1 MTVVGRSLLRMSE
14 PVESWWARR
23 QFSRGR
29 EVPYEIGEYREAW
42 ASFPMLVRQYHH
54 DLNSGIMLSQVP
66 PAAEVFLR
74 WQCDAGHI
82 FVATPGEQRSRPGR
96 ERRRSSWCPECLEL
110 ARPGRAPVVLGEVN
124 VQPRSPQKRTPKPIC
139 AKTPALKVG
148 EPFVSVCA
156 PKPASAAEGSLR
168 FGLTERLEYDGGFN
182 AVRLGTPFFDHV
194 EAWPDILL
202 PELRIAIEYDTI
214 GRFGLEHVGKREAA
228 DRRKDR
234 ALRSA
239 GWEVVRLRAAPLP
252 ALGPHDLIIGG
263 ITKKVFVG
271 LLDTLRAIRGSF
283 MVDAYLK

>member
-96 ERRRSSWCPECLEL
+96 ERRKSSWCPECLEL
-110 ARPGRAPVVLGEVN
+110 AKPGRAPIVLGEVN
-124 VQPRSPQKRTPKPIC
+124 VQQRPPRKKTAKPIC
-139 AKTPALKVG
+139 SKTPAIGVG
-148 EPFVSVCA
+148 EPFASVCA
-156 PKPASAAEGSLR
+156 PRPASSAEGSLR
-168 FGLTERLEYDGGFN
+168 FGLAERLHFDGGVN
-182 AVRLGTPFFDHV
+182 ALRLRTPFFDHV

-234 ALRSA
+234 AVRAA
-239 GWEVVRLRAAPLP
+239 GWEVVRLRASPLP
-252 ALGPHDLIIGG
+252 LLGPYDLSVSSV
-263 ITKKVFVG
+263 TKKAFAQ
-271 LLDTLRAIRGSF
+271 LLDTLRDIRGPL